1 MFSEKFLD
9 SVKNHSISVIQN
21 NDDTKIFRA
30 SIPNEGCHLAFTVIY
45 QSDRVFITGDMG
57 SFVLGGL
64 LNPYAFFLKNHSA
77 FSFYYMASKVLA
89 EDRNYRTHIFDEGQ
103 AKETIEG
110 RFQLYI
116 DDREFDDIQEE
127 MLDELR
133 DKIEGID
140 FSSKIEVER
149 FFYELSP
156 DEWEVFDELDV
167 SDCEVISYQFEWCIQ
182 AIIWITRK
190 VNEI

>member
-9 SVKNHSISVIQN
+9 SVKNHEITVIQN
-21 NDDTKIFRA
+21 SDDTKIFQA
-30 SIPNEGCHLAFTVIY
+30 AIPNEGCHLAFTVIY
-45 QSDRVFITGDMG
+45 QSSRVIITGDMG

-64 LNPYAFFLKNHSA
+64 LNPYNFFLKNQSA
-77 FSFYYMASKVLA
+77 FSFWYMTSKVLA
-89 EDRNYRTHIFDEGQ
+89 EDRNFRTHIFDEAQ
-103 AKETIEG
+103 AQDTIEG
-110 RFQLYI
+110 RFKSYI
-116 DDREFDDIQEE
+116 EDRELDDSQEE

-133 DKIEGID
+133 DRIESID

-156 DEWEVFDELDV
+156 DEWEIFDEIDI
-167 SDCEVISYQFEWCIQ
+167 SDCDVLSYQFQWCIQ

-190 VNEI
+190 VGEL